1 MDYIIHTE
9 HETSTDGPE
18 TNHDGLPGKSSREST
33 GGRKASLAKPLG
45 TARGQKGCESSVFWL
60 ENAKLNCSFLEDGCS
75 RLFSFV

>member
-1 MDYIIHTE
+1 MFIDVDRWMDYIIHTE

-45 TARGQKGCESSVFWL
+45 TARGRRD
-60 ENAKLNCSFLEDGCS
+60 AKVRFFGWKMRS
-75 RLFSFV
+75 